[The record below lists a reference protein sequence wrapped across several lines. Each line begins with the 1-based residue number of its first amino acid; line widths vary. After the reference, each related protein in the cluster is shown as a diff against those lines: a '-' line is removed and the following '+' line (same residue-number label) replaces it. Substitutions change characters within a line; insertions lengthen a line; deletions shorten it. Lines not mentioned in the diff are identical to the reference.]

1 MCQGLLNFVP
11 TCSRQALVQEVQKA
25 HNRLLLMLYAILGF
39 GRTACMPGLF
49 LQRLQ
54 HSILQEPSTS
64 RSDFQIEVRDPVK
77 HGDGVSVCVF
87 SSSYC
92 LKFVIILTP
101 KAR

>member
-87 SSSYC
+87 SSSCC